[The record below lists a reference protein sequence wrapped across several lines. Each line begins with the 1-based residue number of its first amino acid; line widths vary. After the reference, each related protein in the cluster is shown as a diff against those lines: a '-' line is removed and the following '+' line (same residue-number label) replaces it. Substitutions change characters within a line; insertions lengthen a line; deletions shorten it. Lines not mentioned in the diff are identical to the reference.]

1 MIIVDNY
8 AHCVNSGADLYCI
21 VVTIRNKRL
30 EVYHVFYSYRPSGKY
45 INKSVFNLVLP
56 HQCNLINVV
65 SLSKLFRLFLYCQMV
80 NWNDT
85 DTYRHYQS
93 VILGCGVQI
102 EAMRKLS

>member
-56 HQCNLINVV
+56 HQCNFINVD
-65 SLSKLFRLFLYCQMV
+65 LAKYDCR
-80 NWNDT
+80 
-85 DTYRHYQS
+85 
-93 VILGCGVQI
+93 I
-102 EAMRKLS
+102 